1 MMSLSFL
8 ITNKKINREIKS
20 ALTVKSHAISG
31 YTINP
36 KITKITKI
44 TADGP
49 VEITGH
55 VIVQFMLN
63 LSLVNEKGE
72 SVESP
77 DVICFAEY
85 DMQHNTGELTD
96 MMAHPSLKKLLNIKD
111 EQPIRKLFEFDYIL
125 GYIEPVTS
133 GDFKGTIR

>member
-1 MMSLSFL
+1 MMSLSFS

-20 ALTVKSHAISG
+20 SLAVASHNISG

-55 VIVQFMLN
+55 VTVQFMVN
-63 LSLVNEKGE
+63 LGLVNEKGE
-72 SVESP
+72 SVEST

-85 DMQHNTGELTD
+85 DMQHNTGHLSD
-96 MMAHPSLKKLLNIKD
+96 LMAHPSLKKLLNIKD
-111 EQPIRKLFEFDYIL
+111 GQAIRKLFEFEYIL
-125 GYIEPVTS
+125 GYIEPVSS
-133 GDFKGTIR
+133 GDFVGTIR

>member
-1 MMSLSFL
+1 MSLSFL

-20 ALTVKSHAISG
+20 ALTVESNTISG

-63 LSLVNEKGE
+63 LGLVNEKGE
-72 SVESP
+72 AVESI

-111 EQPIRKLFEFDYIL
+111 EQVIRGLFEFEYIL
-125 GYIEPVTS
+125 GYIEPVSS
-133 GDFKGTIR
+133 GDFVGEIR

>member
-1 MMSLSFL
+1 MSLRYS

-20 ALTVKSHAISG
+20 ALTVKSHTISG

-36 KITKITKI
+36 RITKITKI

-63 LSLVNEKGE
+63 LGLVNEKG
-72 SVESP
+72 
-77 DVICFAEY
+77 
-85 DMQHNTGELTD
+85 
-96 MMAHPSLKKLLNIKD
+96 
-111 EQPIRKLFEFDYIL
+111 
-125 GYIEPVTS
+125 
-133 GDFKGTIR
+133 

>member
-1 MMSLSFL
+1 M
-8 ITNKKINREIKS
+8 
-20 ALTVKSHAISG
+20 TVKSHTISE

-63 LSLVNEKGE
+63 LGLVNEKGE
-72 SVESP
+72 AVEST

-133 GDFKGTIR
+133 GDFKGIIR